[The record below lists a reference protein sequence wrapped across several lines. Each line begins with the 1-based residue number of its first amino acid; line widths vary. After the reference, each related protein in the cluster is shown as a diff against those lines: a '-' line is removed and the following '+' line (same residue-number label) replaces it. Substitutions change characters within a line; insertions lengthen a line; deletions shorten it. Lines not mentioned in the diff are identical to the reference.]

1 MRKLFLV
8 LLTAPLAFSQ
18 VQSQPTVFAQ
28 VLNSSTTLGPTF
40 IVRSIGQQF
49 HHLDVFGTGTGCANT
64 NLTPT
69 GSLIIEGSNDGANFN
84 QVGVP
89 VTFLFASGSAAAGGI
104 GYAPGDTGTISG
116 GDGTATYMVLDIGAG
131 GTVLTVSASGGTGY
145 STSKFNATMATSGAG
160 TGLRLNIIAV
170 TIPGMPPTVGVVTS
184 GTVTPIAGQA
194 HTDANAT
201 YPYIRVNYK
210 ALLGTTCPITVYY
223 TGTLNGSSTTSAPFS
238 AQNDSF
244 SYYIKNVPGVVGTC
258 FASGSPLQVYG
269 MAINAPGGANI
280 VTLTLTYGTAVIW
293 TYNIGFS
300 ADNIP
305 FILPQGSRPYFF
317 APVQSVGG
325 SSYKLTATQSGG
337 EVDYAISFRCE

>member
-1 MRKLFLV
+1 MKRLFIA
-8 LLTAPLAFSQ
+8 LLLAPLAFAQ

-49 HHLDVFGTGTGCANT
+49 HHLDVFGTGTSCTGFA
-64 NLTPT
+64 PT
-69 GSLIIEGSNDGANFN
+69 GSLIIEGSNDGANFQ

-89 VTFLFASGSAAAGGI
+89 ITFLFASGSAASGGS

-116 GDGTATYMVLDIGAG
+116 GDGTATYLVLDVGAG
-131 GTVLTVSASGGTGY
+131 GTVLTVSTSGGTGY
-145 STSKFNATMATSGAG
+145 STSKFNATTATSGTG
-160 TGLRLNIIAV
+160 MGLRLNIVTAGGAV
-170 TIPGMPPTVGVVTS
+170 VS
-184 GTVTPIAGQA
+184 GSVTPIAGQA

-210 ALLGTTCPITVYY
+210 ALLAASCPITVYY

-244 SYYIKNVPGVVGTC
+244 SYYIKNVPGNIGACT
-258 FASGSPLQVYG
+258 SLGSPLQVYA
-269 MAINAPGGANI
+269 MAINAPGGANT
-280 VTLTLTYGTAVIW
+280 VTLTMLYGSSTVW

-305 FILPQGSRPYFF
+305 FILPQGTRPYFF
-317 APVQSVGG
+317 SPVQPVGG
-325 SSYKLTATQSGG
+325 STYRLVATQVTGA